1 MFELFIALFG
11 GLFYALKIGGDRAG
25 TKEYDRQTMER
36 RAFHD
41 ARWGKWQAAV
51 ASVGLED
58 EVKQS
63 IQCLQKKD
71 RRIDTQIAK
80 LGKVRSDAR
89 FPESIIEGIAP
100 GLTEQSKAH
109 WDETVH
115 FWIGIRNELVSHG
128 VQARLIF
135 VTTAENDREA
145 TAYDVDDIEQFRY
158 KHGTLRWLPNTYFG
172 DDLKYIS
179 HKNF

>member
-71 RRIDTQIAK
+71 RRIDVFWLDKKRLLCYIFDKREGVTQ
-80 LGKVRSDAR
+80 
-89 FPESIIEGIAP
+89 
-100 GLTEQSKAH
+100 
-109 WDETVH
+109 
-115 FWIGIRNELVSHG
+115 
-128 VQARLIF
+128 
-135 VTTAENDREA
+135 
-145 TAYDVDDIEQFRY
+145 
-158 KHGTLRWLPNTYFG
+158 
-172 DDLKYIS
+172 
-179 HKNF
+179 